1 MERYFLDMLLDSEK
15 ERVCRLNTLQ
25 ELEALCLRDYAE
37 LPALAMLQQTVT
49 YQDLWDRVARMR
61 TGLVEAGLQKGSRI
75 GIALPNCIDAVVSF
89 LAVTTAGGVAAM
101 LPAATAAEAL
111 EKPCMLVR
119 PEFVITYLP
128 EAPFAHYAPAQ
139 LMKDVPTAA
148 AGIEPGDPAAAFFTG
163 GTSGIPKSAILSHR
177 AMMLGAF
184 NGIFAPNG
192 AYFQRY
198 YALIPFTHVFGTIR
212 NMLTCLQTGST
223 LCMCTGMMNL
233 LSDLQQYKPTLLV
246 LVPALT
252 EMLLGMI
259 KGYGI
264 GAIGGCVKTIIV
276 GSAPIRSSVA
286 EELDRFGITLCAGY
300 GLTETANLVSGNG
313 EQLKKPFSVG
323 KPYPGQEIR
332 FVDGEIQIRGEH
344 IFDGYLNNP
353 AETAASFK
361 DGWFCT
367 GDLGYIDEDGYLY
380 ITGRIKSMLIL
391 PNGEKVSPEEPEQLV
406 NELPQVKACLVKM
419 AANRFGAEVL
429 TCEVFA
435 APDADEEALR
445 AAILEGVN
453 AKLSEALRIRQVI
466 FRKEDFP
473 RTASMKIVRNMA

>member
-25 ELEALCLRDYAE
+25 ELEALCLRDYAG

-61 TGLVEAGLQKGSRI
+61 TGLIEAGLQKGGRI

-119 PEFVITYLP
+119 PEFVITYLS

-148 AGIEPGDPAAAFFTG
+148 ASVEPGEPAAAFFTG

-177 AMMLGAF
+177 AMMMGAF

-259 KGYGI
+259 KGYGM
-264 GAIGGCVKTIIV
+264 GAVGGCVKTIIV
-276 GSAPIRSSVA
+276 GSAPIRSSIG
-286 EELDRFGITLCAGY
+286 EELDKFGITLCAGY

-453 AKLSEALRIRQVI
+453 TKLPEALQIRQVI